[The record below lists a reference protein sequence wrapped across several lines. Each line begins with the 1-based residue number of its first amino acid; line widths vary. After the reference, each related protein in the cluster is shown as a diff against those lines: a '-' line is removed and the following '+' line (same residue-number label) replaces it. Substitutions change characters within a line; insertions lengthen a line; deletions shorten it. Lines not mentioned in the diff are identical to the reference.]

1 MNGLFC
7 IIFVIRSIPIFRQL
21 KMPLKFWKK
30 WSRKMTPLEMDVANA
45 MAHYNEAVEED
56 DKRNFRNALHMY
68 EVSKL

>member
-1 MNGLFC
+1 
-7 IIFVIRSIPIFRQL
+7 
-21 KMPLKFWKK
+21 MPLKFWKK

-45 MAHYNEAVEED
+45 MAHYNEAVDED